1 MGVYRVRNTID
12 GVSLVGSS
20 ADLSA
25 ILNRSRFQLD
35 AGMHPNRA
43 LQADWTLRGPEAF
56 ALETLDTLEWPEQ
69 PDYDPSADLQTLAA
83 LWMDRLRLSGELLYN
98 DRR

>member
-43 LQADWTLRGPEAF
+43 LQADWTRRGPEAF